1 MVGKNYYMEQQSQ
14 EVQKQV
20 TLADLNI
27 VQLKAIAYDEVV
39 KLNISQNNLRVI
51 NQELFNRQQQG
62 VADAAPV
69 TQLPT
74 KQ

>member
-1 MVGKNYYMEQQSQ
+1 MEQQNQ
-14 EVQKQV
+14 EQQKQV

-69 TQLPT
+69 TQLPEQ
-74 KQ
+74 K

>member
-1 MVGKNYYMEQQSQ
+1 LVGKNYYMEQQNQ
-14 EVQKQV
+14 EEQKQV

-62 VADAAPV
+62 IVDAAPV
-69 TQLPT
+69 TQLPEQ
-74 KQ
+74 K